1 MKCLKLGNKPWVAL
15 CCILRINKVLAF
27 DLPFDKPTS
36 ALVWVNVARAHV
48 IVPLYASSLGF
59 KFCVK
64 ESLRNCY
71 V

>member
-1 MKCLKLGNKPWVAL
+1 M
-15 CCILRINKVLAF
+15 LAF

-36 ALVWVNVARAHV
+36 ALVWVNVARALV

-59 KFCVK
+59 RFCVK

-71 V
+71 L